1 MFIFSWPQMAFSKEE
16 PLEQFSGAIAIHV
29 EPRLIKVFG
38 LDYGRELCFF
48 FNSDDLCL
56 YTFIT

>member
-1 MFIFSWPQMAFSKEE
+1 MAFSKEE

-56 YTFIT
+56 YTFVFIT